1 MGAVEVAFTAGEK
14 APEPRRVRLDTEAL
28 YVAIDRR
35 RRAHGLSNRAV
46 LREVGEHSP
55 SSLRRLGQGVVP
67 SADQLVRWLHWLGET
82 DLAPYIARVEG
93 EVSQDA

>member
-1 MGAVEVAFTAGEK
+1 MAAEK
-14 APEPRRVRLDTEAL
+14 APEPRRARLDTEAL

-35 RRAHGLSNRAV
+35 RRHLKLSNREV
-46 LREVGEHSP
+46 LRQVGEHSP

-82 DLAPYIARVEG
+82 DLAPYIARIEG
-93 EVSQDA
+93 EVSR